1 MVVKR
6 DEGFPT
12 EDTRG
17 LFNGTHVSFFTQ
29 EEAFPEDYMETGIDE
44 EDEAD
49 TKADDEEEEEFHE
62 EKEVV
67 TDVIDGLD
75 EEDELNEGSPEESD
89 EE

>member
-29 EEAFPEDYMETGIDE
+29 EEAFPEDYIETGIDE

-62 EKEVV
+62 EKEILA
-67 TDVIDGLD
+67 DVIDDLD
-75 EEDELNEGSPEESD
+75 EEDEIEAEEAD
-89 EE
+89 EEE

>member
-29 EEAFPEDYMETGIDE
+29 EEAFPEDYMEADTEAEDE
-44 EDEAD
+44 EIS
-49 TKADDEEEEEFHE
+49 DDEEEESHE

-67 TDVIDGLD
+67 TDVIDDLD
-75 EEDELNEGSPEESD
+75 EEDEIEADESD
-89 EE
+89 EESEEE

>member
-12 EDTRG
+12 EDIRG

-29 EEAFPEDYMETGIDE
+29 EEAFPEDYMKADTEVEDE
-44 EDEAD
+44 EI
-49 TKADDEEEEEFHE
+49 ADDEEEESHE
-62 EKEVV
+62 EKEVIE
-67 TDVIDGLD
+67 DVIDDLD
-75 EEDELNEGSPEESD
+75 EVDESEADEADEESD